1 MFSCELTRGGGYTSN
16 RYWYGLMGMHL
27 HRQPPPP
34 RHRGQATMMK
44 AVARTTA
51 VFGFAAADDDVVA
64 DLLHL
69 LGSFDSAD
77 DLSLICSSC
86 SVPSTPPTPI

>member
-1 MFSCELTRGGGYTSN
+1 
-16 RYWYGLMGMHL
+16 
-27 HRQPPPP
+27 
-34 RHRGQATMMK
+34 MMK

-51 VFGFAAADDDVVA
+51 VFGFAAADYDVVA